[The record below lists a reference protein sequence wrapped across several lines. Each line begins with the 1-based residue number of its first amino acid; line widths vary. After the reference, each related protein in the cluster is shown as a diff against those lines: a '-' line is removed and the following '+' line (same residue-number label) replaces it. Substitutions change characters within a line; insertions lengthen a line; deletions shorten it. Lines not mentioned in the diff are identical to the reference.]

1 MLDQPSG
8 FAEISHSFNYDY
20 VDGLMVGLGWGWN
33 GVGMGLGWGWDGGE
47 EITFSLAS
55 PSM

>member
-33 GVGMGLGWGWDGGE
+33 GVGMGLGWGE